1 MNRGPYPIADHGL
14 DTSAD
19 AHYANDWWD
28 DRADRAFDE
37 RAAAAEWDWLTRN
50 DPPPTP
56 PTQTQLVHR
65 PTTACGSFP
74 QNPTNLTPNP
84 QTNPPNTAKKHN
96 RIRRKT
102 LQR

>member
-19 AHYANDWWD
+19 ANYATDWWD

-50 DPPPTP
+50 DPPRAALPDP
-56 PTQTQLVHR
+56 WGHD
-65 PTTACGSFP
+65 
-74 QNPTNLTPNP
+74 N
-84 QTNPPNTAKKHN
+84 KEN
-96 RIRRKT
+96 R
-102 LQR
+102 

>member
-28 DRADRAFDE
+28 DTADRAFDE

-50 DPPPTP
+50 DPPQAALPDPWGHDKET
-56 PTQTQLVHR
+56 R
-65 PTTACGSFP
+65 
-74 QNPTNLTPNP
+74 
-84 QTNPPNTAKKHN
+84 
-96 RIRRKT
+96 
-102 LQR
+102 